1 VVVEQAA
8 QLAEDKAEQMEAIL
22 FSQPLRLQVVDTAV
36 DGELLEELPEV
47 LAVLVVV
54 GQKIV
59 AQQEALEILHQHHQ
73 PKELM
78 AAQLLLVVQKVVP
91 VVEAHL

>member
-1 VVVEQAA
+1 
-8 QLAEDKAEQMEAIL
+8 MEAIL

-36 DGELLEELPEV
+36 DGEQLEELLVDP
-47 LAVLVVV
+47 AVPVAVAL
-54 GQKIV
+54 KME
-59 AQQEALEILHQHHQ
+59 AQQEALAILHPHHQ